1 MGFHVP
7 AQVPARPHRP
17 ATIPWIPRGSADVR
31 FFINQIVLGEEC
43 DDTAKL
49 AEAKV
54 AARAAVQA
62 RIVFWD
68 GVQAALT

>member
-7 AQVPARPHRP
+7 AQVSARPHRP

-49 AEAKV
+49 AEAQV
-54 AARAAVQA
+54 VARAAAQA
-62 RIVFWD
+62 RIRFWD